1 MDSNKGKGKHGGGRG
16 GEGRVWKGCWEKW
29 REGGESVFFYPP
41 PQPSLFYGCF
51 NHIRLLMVRLI
62 TPLVLIV
69 TVQV

>member
-41 PQPSLFYGCF
+41 PNHPCF
-51 NHIRLLMVRLI
+51 TAV
-62 TPLVLIV
+62 LV
-69 TVQV
+69 T